1 MTATHRLVRSVG
13 VGVLAGVGTAA
24 VIGVSTD
31 VIPNGVFSRQI
42 PVRPFDVVVLVVL
55 SLLTGALAATYGL
68 AAPSGVANQRVGV
81 GAGFLGWF
89 AVSCPV
95 CNKVVI
101 ALVGVSGATGVVEPL
116 QPALGALAV
125 ALAAAALVARVRAI
139 RRGTCAV
146 ARPVGPGP
154 AGRRAL
160 PGPR

>member
-1 MTATHRLVRSVG
+1 MAGTRRLVGS
-13 VGVLAGVGTAA
+13 LAIGMLAAAGTAL

-31 VIPNGVFSRQI
+31 VIPNGLFSRQI
-42 PVRPFDVVVLVVL
+42 PVRPFDVFVLIAL
-55 SLLTGALAATYGL
+55 SVITGALAASYAL
-68 AAPSGVANQRVGV
+68 AAPSGVADQRVGV

-95 CNKVVI
+95 CNKLVV

-139 RRGTCAV
+139 RRGACTV
-146 ARPVGPGP
+146 R
-154 AGRRAL
+154 AGDL
-160 PGPR
+160 GTNP

>member
-13 VGVLAGVGTAA
+13 LGGLAALGTALI
-24 VIGVSTD
+24 IGVSTD
-31 VIPNGVFSRQI
+31 VIPNGLFSRQI

-89 AVSCPV
+89 AISCPV
-95 CNKVVI
+95 CNKIVV
-101 ALVGVSGATGVVEPL
+101 ALIGVSGATGVVEPL

-125 ALAAAALVARVRAI
+125 ALAAAALAARVRAI
-139 RRGTCAV
+139 RRGACAM
-146 ARPVGPGP
+146 RPLNSG
-154 AGRRAL
+154 AGRRPV
-160 PGPR
+160 PGRR

>member
-1 MTATHRLVRSVG
+1 MTATHRLVRSLG
-13 VGVLAGVGTAA
+13 LGVLAAIGTALI
-24 VIGVSTD
+24 IGVSTD
-31 VIPNGVFSRQI
+31 VIPNGLFSRQI
-42 PVRPFDVVVLVVL
+42 PVRPFDVVVLVAL
-55 SLLTGALAATYGL
+55 SLITGALAATYGL

-95 CNKVVI
+95 CNKIVV

-125 ALAAAALVARVRAI
+125 ALAGAALAARVRAI
-139 RRGTCAV
+139 RRGACAV
-146 ARPVGPGP
+146 PPADSRARRRPV
-154 AGRRAL
+154 

>member
-1 MTATHRLVRSVG
+1 VVL
-13 VGVLAGVGTAA
+13 GVLAGIGTALI
-24 VIGVSTD
+24 IGVSTD
-31 VIPNGVFSRQI
+31 VIPNGLFSRQI

-55 SLLTGALAATYGL
+55 SLITGALAATFGL

-95 CNKVVI
+95 CNKIVV

-116 QPALGALAV
+116 QPVLGALSV

-139 RRGTCAV
+139 RRGACAV
-146 ARPVGPGP
+146 RPLSSRARRRPV
-154 AGRRAL
+154 

>member
-1 MTATHRLVRSVG
+1 MTAIHRLVRSAG
-13 VGVLAGVGTAA
+13 IGVLASTGTAL
-24 VIGVSTD
+24 VIGLSTD

-55 SLLTGALAATYGL
+55 SLITGALAASYGF
-68 AAPSGVANQRVGV
+68 AAPSGVTNQRVGV

-95 CNKVVI
+95 CNKIVI

-116 QPALGALAV
+116 QPALGGLAV

-139 RRGTCAV
+139 RRGACAV
-146 ARPVGPGP
+146 RPVSSPP
-154 AGRRAL
+154 DRSAL

>member
-1 MTATHRLVRSVG
+1 MRHRFVRSVG
-13 VGVLAGVGTAA
+13 IGVLAAVGTAL

-31 VIPNGVFSRQI
+31 VIPNGLFSRQI

-68 AAPSGVANQRVGV
+68 ASPRGVANQRVGV
-81 GAGFLGWF
+81 GAGLLGWF

-125 ALAAAALVARVRAI
+125 VLAAAALVARVRAI
-139 RRGTCAV
+139 RRRACAV
-146 ARPVGPGP
+146 RAVNPGTAR
-154 AGRRAL
+154 RRAL
-160 PGPR
+160 SGPR

>member
-1 MTATHRLVRSVG
+1 M
-13 VGVLAGVGTAA
+13 LAAVGTAL

-31 VIPNGVFSRQI
+31 VIPNGLFSRQI
-42 PVRPFDVVVLVVL
+42 PVRAFDVVVLVVL

-68 AAPSGVANQRVGV
+68 AGPSGVANQRVGV

-116 QPALGALAV
+116 QPALGALAI
-125 ALAAAALVARVRAI
+125 ALAVAALVARVRAI
-139 RRGTCAV
+139 RRGACALG
-146 ARPVGPGP
+146 ALSPGTDRGP
-154 AGRRAL
+154 AL
-160 PGPR
+160 PGRR

>member
-1 MTATHRLVRSVG
+1 MTATHRLVRSAG
-13 VGVLAGVGTAA
+13 LGVLAAAGTAL

-31 VIPNGVFSRQI
+31 VIPNGLFSRQI
-42 PVRPFDVVVLVVL
+42 PVRPFDVGVLVVL

-68 AAPSGVANQRVGV
+68 AAPSGVANQRVGL

-95 CNKVVI
+95 CNKLVI

-125 ALAAAALVARVRAI
+125 ALAAAALMARVRGI
-139 RRGTCAV
+139 RRGACDVKAV
-146 ARPVGPGP
+146 TPGTDRGP
-154 AGRRAL
+154 AL